1 MGIKL
6 PEPFLEK
13 MKRLLGT
20 EYEEWLN
27 TYNRR
32 RLYGLRVNTLKIGV
46 DGFLAVSP
54 FEGLAPIPW
63 CPEGF
68 YYEEEDRPGKHPYYH
83 AGLYYIQEPSAM
95 VPGELLGVEPGDR
108 VLDLCAAPGGKS
120 TQLAAKLQGEGLLV
134 ANDNARERTKALA
147 KNIELAGA
155 RNAVVLNEEPE
166 RLVPYFRG
174 FFTKILVD
182 APCSGE
188 GMFRKDE
195 SMIAAWEKH
204 SVERCTIMQRDILLH
219 AAELLA
225 PGGLLLYSTCTF
237 SPEENEAQIARLL
250 AGRKDMEIVPVA
262 QQYGWSPGRPDW
274 AEEFP
279 VLGGDQHQEDGQEP
293 RLSAEPALAG
303 TVRLWPHKLAGEGHY
318 AALLQKRHADG
329 MDELQTKTDQHT
341 RRHEGNSI
349 GAAVKPQKKDK
360 SAQLPSGS
368 SSGSLRRMDK
378 RTDGRDKRREKNRP
392 GRQGDESGWKGA
404 RGKQGAAAPEA
415 DVMSL
420 WQEFAAALLPDAPQW
435 SGSLRVYG
443 RRLYLQPAGL
453 PELTG
458 LRIVREGWYLGEAGA
473 RRFEPSQALS
483 MGLRMDE
490 ATRCLDLTDSTGEAL
505 RYLKG
510 ETLHID
516 KERIVVRSGRET
528 AGSGSSYVLVG
539 INGYPLGWG
548 KWGDGILK
556 NELSP
561 GWRWMG

>member
-20 EYEEWLN
+20 EYEQWLN
-27 TYNRR
+27 TYNRK
-32 RLYGLRVNTLKIGV
+32 RLYGLRVNTLKIETG
-46 DGFLAVSP
+46 DFLAVSP
-54 FEGLAPIPW
+54 FAGLAPITW
-63 CPEGF
+63 CREGF

-120 TQLAAKLQGEGLLV
+120 TQLAAKLKGQGLLV

-147 KNIELAGA
+147 KNIELAGV
-155 RNAVVLNEEPE
+155 RNAVVLNEDPE
-166 RLVPYFRG
+166 RLIPYFRG

-204 SVERCTIMQRDILLH
+204 SVERCTIMQRDILRH

-250 AGRKDMEIVPVA
+250 DSRKDMEIVPVEP
-262 QQYGWSPGRPDW
+262 QFGWSPGRPDW

-279 VLGGDQHQEDGQEP
+279 GVNAAQMDADQEVQQL
-293 RLSAEPALAG
+293 RAEQALAG

-318 AALLQKRHADG
+318 AALLRKRRTEAT
-329 MDELQTKTDQHT
+329 DEPQAETNQRIDQGDST
-341 RRHEGNSI
+341 VS
-349 GAAVKPQKKDK
+349 AAVKPHVKDK
-360 SAQLPSGS
+360 SAQLASGT
-368 SSGSLRRMDK
+368 LRRVDK
-378 RTDGRDKRREKNRP
+378 GSGEHNSRRDKKRP
-392 GRQGDESGWKGA
+392 DNQGQESGRKDN
-404 RGKQGAAAPEA
+404 RGKHGPAAASDT
-415 DVMSL
+415 DVMSM
-420 WQEFAAALLPDAPQW
+420 WKEFAAVNVPDAEQW
-435 SGSLRVYG
+435 PGILRVYG

-453 PELTG
+453 PELSG
-458 LRIVREGWYLGEAGA
+458 LRIVREGWYLGEAGT
-473 RRFEPSQALS
+473 RRFEPSQALA
-483 MGLRMDE
+483 MGLRSEE
-490 ATRCLDLTDSTGEAL
+490 AARYLGLTDSTGEAL

-516 KERIVVRSGRET
+516 RERIVVGADKEVS
-528 AGSGSSYVLVG
+528 APASSYVLVG
-539 INGYPLGWG
+539 INGFPLGWG
-548 KWGDGILK
+548 KWGDGMLK
-556 NELSP
+556 NGLSP